1 LGFLIE
7 ATVALKKEEGIM
19 KDETTKL
26 QKLASLGAK
35 LQREVTANN
44 ADANSILQELI
55 ANVKALNSEFKGQT
69 PRIIQIRRF
78 GESSGAYQVIFSN
91 RDQFATDIKHL
102 FNQRTFQRLVLENLG
117 FVPITVKDWVSF
129 IGKFI
134 NTDKR

>member
-1 LGFLIE
+1 ME
-7 ATVALKKEEGIM
+7 N
-19 KDETTKL
+19 ETTKL

-35 LQREVTANN
+35 LQREATANN

-55 ANVKALNSEFKGQT
+55 ADVKALNSEFKGQT

-78 GESSGAYQVIFSN
+78 RESSGAYQVIFSN
-91 RDQFATDIKHL
+91 RDQLATDIKHL
-102 FNQRTFQRLVLENLG
+102 FNQRTFQGLVLENLG

>member
-1 LGFLIE
+1 ME
-7 ATVALKKEEGIM
+7 N
-19 KDETTKL
+19 ETTRL
-26 QKLASLGAK
+26 QKLASLRAK
-35 LQREVTANN
+35 LQHEATTNN

-69 PRIIQIRRF
+69 PRIIQIRHSR
-78 GESSGAYQVIFSN
+78 ENSSAYQVIFSN
-91 RDQFATDIKHL
+91 RSQFITDIKHL
-102 FNQRTFQRLVLENLG
+102 FNQKTFQRLVLENLG